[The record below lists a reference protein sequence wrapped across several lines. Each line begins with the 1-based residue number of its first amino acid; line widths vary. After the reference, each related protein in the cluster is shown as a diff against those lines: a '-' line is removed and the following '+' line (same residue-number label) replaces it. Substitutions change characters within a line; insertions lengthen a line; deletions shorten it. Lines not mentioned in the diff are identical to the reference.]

1 MDAGALPGAE
11 RLTAGGR
18 GPRDKARGRGARRT
32 CATSIRFDYARVVSD
47 PGILGGTPVI
57 KGTRISVGFVLD
69 LFASGATRP
78 EILQAYPH
86 LTTEDIEEAL
96 RYAADVLKHDRVIPL
111 GEPSA

>member
-1 MDAGALPGAE
+1 M
-11 RLTAGGR
+11 
-18 GPRDKARGRGARRT
+18 
-32 CATSIRFDYARVVSD
+32 
-47 PGILGGTPVI
+47 
-57 KGTRISVGFVLD
+57 LD

-96 RYAADVLKHDRVIPL
+96 RSAADVLKHDRVIPL